1 MKNLS
6 GKNVI
11 DFVRRN
17 FEVHGE
23 FEGIVYRTKRNGTQ
37 EHYPYDPVS
46 YYQRTPLVI
55 RNEAIRRF
63 ATQVSNP
70 RLTDYKSVIKKL
82 NYYTPY
88 ILNPG
93 AQKFLGETAFYVRQ
107 RGDYEFRWQGMP
119 MGFNQTI
126 SPRSKVE
133 LSFHAEGEFGLD
145 CYYHEELYCQRN
157 FIITTGDLE
166 TAYEAWL
173 TSNLEYVLSLPE
185 PEYES
190 IKTYRRGLRS
200 KVNWITSLTGKYHE
214 EVVYEIPDYSYKDS
228 KGENPWLYHRRK
240 HDHSGNPQTLYF
252 NNKIK
257 EIALNWQ
264 TFSQNERD
272 DWNTRATRYQKQRL
286 TGFNLYTK
294 NVLLRTQRE

>member
-1 MKNLS
+1 
-6 GKNVI
+6 
-11 DFVRRN
+11 
-17 FEVHGE
+17 
-23 FEGIVYRTKRNGTQ
+23 
-37 EHYPYDPVS
+37 
-46 YYQRTPLVI
+46 
-55 RNEAIRRF
+55 
-63 ATQVSNP
+63 
-70 RLTDYKSVIKKL
+70 
-82 NYYTPY
+82 
-88 ILNPG
+88 
-93 AQKFLGETAFYVRQ
+93 
-107 RGDYEFRWQGMP
+107 MP